1 MISTVATRAGAAA
14 ATVASSS
21 SSSSFSRRR
30 SVGTSRRARS
40 RGVGVTI
47 VVRASSSSAAAATAR
62 DSRGASVRAA
72 SAAAASSSTRRRAA
86 RVAVVVRASSDDD
99 ASDASEAIVPIP
111 AAQGYATLD
120 AVLGAIKNL
129 PPSVRAEAA
138 ENATAT
144 VSKTLCAMKANG
156 DTTRWDCYPELQ
168 RRNVFPNELRQVG
181 IEDAEGI
188 AKPSNTNDFN
198 FIVAVTL
205 STSFLALV
213 IGVVLPG
220 DWGAFGSYLVGGIS
234 LAVLGAFLDRS
245 PYATSSSS
253 SVVRFSPHDTPR
265 HVKRHLL

>member
-1 MISTVATRAGAAA
+1 MGRLYP
-14 ATVASSS
+14 
-21 SSSSFSRRR
+21 RNP
-30 SVGTSRRARS
+30 
-40 RGVGVTI
+40 
-47 VVRASSSSAAAATAR
+47 
-62 DSRGASVRAA
+62 
-72 SAAAASSSTRRRAA
+72 
-86 RVAVVVRASSDDD
+86 DDT
-99 ASDASEAIVPIP
+99 P
-111 AAQGYATLD
+111 
-120 AVLGAIKNL
+120 
-129 PPSVRAEAA
+129 R
-138 ENATAT
+138 ENAEEPFTRLACT
-144 VSKTLCAMKANG
+144 RTFVLFRLNTLPG
-156 DTTRWDCYPELQ
+156 P
-168 RRNVFPNELRQVG
+168 PNELRQVG